1 MELNTNMEEINES
14 GLELIDGGVSY
25 TKLIGG
31 AVGLTIVAPICGVV
45 GGTVGYG
52 AAFAGST
59 QLLFSGID

>member
-31 AVGLTIVAPICGVV
+31 AVNIISS
-45 GGTVGYG
+45 
-52 AAFAGST
+52 FED
-59 QLLFSGID
+59 QL